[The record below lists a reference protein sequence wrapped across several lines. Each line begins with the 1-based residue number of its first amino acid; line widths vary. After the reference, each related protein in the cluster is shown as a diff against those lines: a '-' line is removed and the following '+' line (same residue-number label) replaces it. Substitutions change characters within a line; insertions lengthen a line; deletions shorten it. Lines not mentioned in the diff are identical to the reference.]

1 MMLNLID
8 AVGGFENPVAQLVI
22 IGIAGVATVGGVG
35 LPARAVR
42 RSRRLKPVLPT

>member
-22 IGIAGVATVGGVG
+22 MGIAGVATIGGAG

-42 RSRRLKPVLPT
+42 RGRRIKPALPA

>member
-22 IGIAGVATVGGVG
+22 MGIAGAAVGAIPRNTG
-35 LPARAVR
+35 
-42 RSRRLKPVLPT
+42 SS

>member
-22 IGIAGVATVGGVG
+22 MGIAGVATVGGVG
-35 LPARAVR
+35 LPGRAVR
-42 RSRRLKPVLPT
+42 RGRRVKPALPV